1 MGTCECWPFQWQISV
16 VLSQVMLTLK
26 RDQVSAADD
35 HCAPRDLVLSSPL
48 LRALLNKG
56 ACANLATPPSDKC
69 LSSLWLTS
77 APIRHQAW
85 LTGRGRPVNS
95 RVLPH
100 IHAYMHTCTFS
111 GTCVS
116 PLSSWGPSLL
126 CPQFTSPPLKL
137 PYHRN
142 HIWQLSQSTQQNTVE
157 AQLKAYYEAVL
168 NSEQDVSPGG

>member
-1 MGTCECWPFQWQISV
+1 MTIVPQRLGSLFPTTACSV
-16 VLSQVMLTLK
+16 KQRRLCQLGQTV
-26 RDQVSAADD
+26 
-35 HCAPRDLVLSSPL
+35 
-48 LRALLNKG
+48 
-56 ACANLATPPSDKC
+56 SDKC

-77 APIRHQAW
+77 TPIRHQAW
-85 LTGRGRPVNS
+85 LTGCGRPVNS

-100 IHAYMHTCTFS
+100 IHAYMRTCTFS

-157 AQLKAYYEAVL
+157 AQLKAYCEAVL
-168 NSEQDVSPGG
+168 SSEQDVSPGG